1 MGELQDG
8 DSMILGRD
16 DLIAAFR
23 LWCSDYL
30 LEIETAEQVLARM
43 QAAGKNK
50 DLGTIMADQLIDYLI
65 ESAEEP
71 MSDLP

>member
-23 LWCSDYL
+23 LWVDDYL
-30 LEIETAEQVLARM
+30 CEAETVEQVLGRLEN
-43 QAAGKNK
+43 AGK
-50 DLGTIMADQLIDYLI
+50 DLGTLMADQLIEYLI
-65 ESAEEP
+65 ESASEP

>member
-23 LWCSDYL
+23 LWVDDYL
-30 LEIETAEQVLARM
+30 CEAETAEQVLARM